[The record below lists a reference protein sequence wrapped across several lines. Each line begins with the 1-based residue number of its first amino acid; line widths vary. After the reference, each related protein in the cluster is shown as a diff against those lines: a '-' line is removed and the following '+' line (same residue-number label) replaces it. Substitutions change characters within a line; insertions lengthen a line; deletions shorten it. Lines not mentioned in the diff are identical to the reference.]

1 MKTKLLLSILLLT
14 SLYQVKA
21 QDNKDLMKPR
31 PADYEYLSAP
41 DSLGVKHIYNI
52 ANRNTLSIQN
62 LPYPIIFIH
71 GLNSNDKTWDAFK
84 NSLINDFNLTFG
96 GRIST
101 CLDYDGSV
109 YTSNTNFY
117 NTSGADIA
125 LYSTVNSINIGD
137 FYMVNFDINNSNQY
151 YPSDFSNNFS
161 TKSSNQSAIVKQGAA
176 LKYII
181 QMVLQKTGKNKVI
194 LMGHSM
200 GGLASREYLQNITNW
215 QNDGLPHVAKLATT
229 GTPHGGSDAIGGQ
242 VLGVNYNSE
251 AIRDLKK
258 LSIYLEGGFESSV
271 SSSYFNSDVNC
282 NGISNDGLY
291 VTGLNQRNIFSDIDY
306 SCVIGNGL
314 SILGVGGDGAVTIS
328 SANLNLANSGYSNLT
343 QNIFSVFTTHDNLTS
358 NWYTLM
364 QALDEPNNFN
374 VAYGIDYNKLYYGFN
389 SEQSTNWSYYP
400 TDYDDYK
407 FTVSNNSNVSI
418 SINTLST
425 LNLYAR
431 IVNNNQ
437 AQVGSIYSNNGTSNI
452 SFTANNLIP
461 GNYYLEIFGNP
472 ITNAICGYDFILNS
486 ALSTNNYD
494 TNYSL
499 NIFPN
504 PTNSKVSFDNSKE
517 NFNQVLIYNYLGQEV
532 SKINLNLLSSNQEVD
547 LSNLSNGVYILKF
560 SNGEMTKSVKVI
572 KQ

>member
-1 MKTKLLLSILLLT
+1 LTETKC
-14 SLYQVKA
+14 
-21 QDNKDLMKPR
+21 D
-31 PADYEYLSAP
+31 
-41 DSLGVKHIYNI
+41 
-52 ANRNTLSIQN
+52 
-62 LPYPIIFIH
+62 
-71 GLNSNDKTWDAFK
+71 
-84 NSLINDFNLTFG
+84 
-96 GRIST
+96 
-101 CLDYDGSV
+101 CLC
-109 YTSNTNFY
+109 
-117 NTSGADIA
+117 
-125 LYSTVNSINIGD
+125 
-137 FYMVNFDINNSNQY
+137 
-151 YPSDFSNNFS
+151 
-161 TKSSNQSAIVKQGAA
+161 
-176 LKYII
+176 
-181 QMVLQKTGKNKVI
+181 
-194 LMGHSM
+194 
-200 GGLASREYLQNITNW
+200 
-215 QNDGLPHVAKLATT
+215 
-229 GTPHGGSDAIGGQ
+229 
-242 VLGVNYNSE
+242 NSE

-306 SCVIGNGL
+306 SCVIGTGL

-486 ALSTNNYD
+486 ALSTDTFETNNH
-494 TNYSL
+494 L

-504 PTNSKVSFDNSKE
+504 PTSSKVSFDNSKE
-517 NFNQVLIYNYLGQEV
+517 NFNQVLIYNYLGQEI
-532 SKINLNLLSSNQEVD
+532 SKINFNLLSKNQEVD
-547 LSNLSNGVYILKF
+547 MSNLSTGVYILKF
-560 SNGEMTKSVKVI
+560 SNGEITKSVKVI